1 MRRELYVDNRNNS
14 YFYSI
19 NFRLCIK
26 MDIRENIKKVT
37 SLDYIDDNAEFFRL
51 SGLSQAAK
59 DRMMNDRKVKTPKN
73 IHLLEDS
80 DDDKNYVDD
89 NFINNKVKP
98 TFDKHA
104 ISAAI
109 KEVNGGRDLSNKYWE
124 KYYMRQIENIINSEK
139 NISEETSDHNNIT
152 HEMVNGNI
160 MGNNE
165 YNNDGQVKLV
175 PLYEDPDVFV
185 HPLQMGIDEK
195 KHKDVDFNISRI
207 GKKKKITPQ
216 EHFLEATTDDDF
228 NFVKKEKNT

>member
-1 MRRELYVDNRNNS
+1 
-14 YFYSI
+14 
-19 NFRLCIK
+19 

-109 KEVNGGRDLSNKYWE
+109 KE
-124 KYYMRQIENIINSEK
+124 
-139 NISEETSDHNNIT
+139 